1 MLYCAGG
8 FLPTGTA
15 KIVQTSERI
24 SSLLE
29 YFTANAAYFRVANI
43 VFFTTNAQRG
53 IYFFIYNVVCDTA
66 LWIFSYLRVIIV
78 HQTQTILWPKKK
90 LLLPL

>member
-1 MLYCAGG
+1 MDLKQNA
-8 FLPTGTA
+8 LHNLW
-15 KIVQTSERI
+15 I
-24 SSLLE
+24 SPHKHCKS
-29 YFTANAAYFRVANI
+29 NQ
-43 VFFTTNAQRG
+43 FFTTNAQKG